1 MPLMISLVAFWF
13 WFVFGSKPL
22 LIFLFFRWNPALG
35 TLVNGILSA
44 TFAFSMV
51 VIASCSPH
59 RKSAPSPISA
69 AELFVG
75 LFLAWTGVTLF
86 WTHSNSLWSASGYWG
101 VLMLDVLAVRMMM
114 RLSDSEETA
123 ERSIMGLVIGS
134 SLYAVATLALAGHV
148 GYDGQQLGDMQFLHP
163 NTVGYQMSFAG
174 LCALYLIV
182 KHRMRG
188 WVWFFWLSL
197 GLLLVFVLFMSLSK
211 TSIGAFA
218 VACVVFLAFAR
229 MGLSKKMITVLA
241 IGGLMA
247 LSYDMLANYLSRYLE
262 RNLGQ
267 TAETL
272 SGRTEIWSH
281 IWSHIEKSPLAG
293 YGYLSLRGLVGA
305 LQAHNEWL
313 QLWFSFG
320 IVGVVI
326 AVMLY
331 ISYLSLVWRAVWTV
345 PSGTQA
351 PLGLALLVSAL
362 IRGVTEASM
371 TGLVFPLPL
380 MMLMIIWLCPPETKV
395 AEEVDASMIQQ
406 PIGPTQRRKY
416 QLIQ

>member
-1 MPLMISLVAFWF
+1 MIPLVAFWF
-13 WFVFGSKPL
+13 WFVFGVKPF
-22 LIFLFFRWNPALG
+22 LIFLFFRWYPALG
-35 TLVNGILSA
+35 TLVNGIFSA
-44 TFAFSMV
+44 TFALFMV

-75 LFLAWTGVTLF
+75 LFLAWSGVTLF
-86 WTHSNSLWSASGYWG
+86 WTQSNSLWSASGYWG

-114 RLSDSEETA
+114 RLGDSEKIA

-134 SLYAVATLALAGHV
+134 SLYSVTTLALAGRV
-148 GYDGQQLGDMQFLHP
+148 GYYGQQLGDALFLHP
-163 NTVGYQMSFAG
+163 NVIGYQTSLAG

-182 KHRMRG
+182 KYKMMR

-211 TSIGAFA
+211 TSIGSFA
-218 VACVVFLAFAR
+218 VACVAFLIFAR
-229 MGLSKKMITVLA
+229 IGLSKKVIAVLA
-241 IGGLMA
+241 IGGLIA
-247 LSYDMLANYLSRYLE
+247 LSYEVLANYLSRYLE
-262 RNLGQ
+262 KDSGR
-267 TAETL
+267 TADTL
-272 SGRTEIWSH
+272 SGRTEIWSNT
-281 IWSHIEKSPLAG
+281 WSHIEQSPLTG
-293 YGYLSLRGLVGA
+293 YGYLSLRDVVGA

-326 AVMLY
+326 VLILY
-331 ISYLSLVWRAVWTV
+331 ISYFFLVWRAIWTV
-345 PSGTQA
+345 PSGIQA
-351 PLGLALLVSAL
+351 ALGLALLVSAL
-362 IRGVTEASM
+362 IRGVTEGSM

-380 MMLMIIWLCPPETKV
+380 MMLMISWLSPAETRV
-395 AEEVDASMIQQ
+395 AAEVDASVVHQ